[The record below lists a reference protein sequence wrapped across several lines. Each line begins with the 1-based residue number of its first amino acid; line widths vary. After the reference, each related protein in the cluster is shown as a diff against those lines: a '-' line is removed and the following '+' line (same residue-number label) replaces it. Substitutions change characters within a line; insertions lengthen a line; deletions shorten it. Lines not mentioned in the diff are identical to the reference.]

1 MKEGNKVVI
10 HLKDELTKK
19 GRKKHQSSVLKLL
32 EAINGKTGVITEVV
46 SDDEIW
52 VRGDRTKVE
61 RMFNV
66 ATLRELK
73 E

>member
-1 MKEGNKVVI
+1 MKEGDKVVL
-10 HLKDELTKK
+10 HLKGELTKK
-19 GRKKHQSSVLKLL
+19 CRKKYHSSVLKLL
-32 EAINGKTGVITEVV
+32 EAINGKTGIITEVV

-61 RMFNV
+61 RMFNK